1 MSSVQ
6 FVIMAKKKKLRTYDT
21 ESTPNRKLPRLDMIF
36 PLPRGG
42 RPLVEVPICGHQF
55 CTLRFKIV
63 GGPIELGYNDICAW
77 KWYSTRGLY
86 HFGESYAEFACKEE
100 FEEGESVGL
109 KPKRKNQNKKQP
121 KTKSRG
127 LEFTYGS
134 TSELWIL
141 FCVWVS
147 VRVRI

>member
-1 MSSVQ
+1 M
-6 FVIMAKKKKLRTYDT
+6 
-21 ESTPNRKLPRLDMIF
+21 
-36 PLPRGG
+36 
-42 RPLVEVPICGHQF
+42 
-55 CTLRFKIV
+55 
-63 GGPIELGYNDICAW
+63 
-77 KWYSTRGLY
+77 Y

-141 FCVWVS
+141 FCVCGDSCVC
-147 VRVRI
+147 VRISVVTLSRIGIFWCGYYLAYSGRICICTLNLIFDLPRVDDQHPRAFQS